1 MSEDLKTYIKDKR
14 STLSEGSLKTYT
26 SILKSLHKKIWGG
39 EINVKDFD
47 DTKKVLEFLKELPA
61 NKRKTLLSALVVI
74 TDDAAYRKQMMEDVS
89 DYNKEINKQ
98 QKTETQKENWV
109 STEEVKVIYDMFKK
123 NADLLYKK
131 SSHTANELQQIQNFI
146 ILALMSGIFI
156 APRRSLDYCEFKI
169 RNIDK
174 KTDNYLDKNTL
185 VFNRYKTA
193 KTYGQQS
200 VSIPVQLRNILT
212 KWSKLNPTD
221 YLLIDTNGNKL
232 NSVKLN
238 QRFNSIFGNKK
249 IATNALRHTYLT
261 DKYAET
267 SKKQKALE
275 ADLTEMGTS
284 MNVAKNYI
292 KID

>member
-238 QRFNSIFGNKK
+238 QRFNSIFGDKK

-267 SKKQKALE
+267 SKKQKQLE
-275 ADLTEMGTS
+275 ADLTEMGSS
-284 MNVAKNYI
+284 MNVSKNYI

>member
-1 MSEDLKTYIKDKR
+1 MSELTKFIKDKR
-14 STLSEGSLKTYT
+14 PTLSEGSLKTYT

-39 EINVKDFD
+39 EIKVKDFD
-47 DTKKVLEFLKELPA
+47 DSKKVLEFLKDLPA

-74 TDDAAYRKQMMEDVS
+74 TDDAAYRKKMMEDVS

-98 QKTETQKENWV
+98 EKTESQKESWI
-109 STEEVKVIYDMFKK
+109 STEEVKTIYDNLKK

-131 SSHTANELQQIQNFI
+131 GSYNASELQQIQNFI
-146 ILALMSGIFI
+146 ILALMSGVFI
-156 APRRSLDYCEFKI
+156 PPRRSLDYCEFKI
-169 RNIDK
+169 KNINK
-174 KTDNYLDKNTL
+174 ELDNYLDKNKL

-200 VSIPVQLRNILT
+200 VNIPVQLRNILT
-212 KWSKLNPTD
+212 KWGKINPSE

-238 QRFNSIFGNKK
+238 QRFNSIFGGKK
-249 IATNALRHTYLT
+249 IATNQMRHTFLT

-275 ADLTEMGTS
+275 TDLTEMGTS
-284 MNVAKNYI
+284 NNVAKNYI
-292 KID
+292 KLD

>member
-1 MSEDLKTYIKDKR
+1 
-14 STLSEGSLKTYT
+14 
-26 SILKSLHKKIWGG
+26 
-39 EINVKDFD
+39 
-47 DTKKVLEFLKELPA
+47 
-61 NKRKTLLSALVVI
+61 
-74 TDDAAYRKQMMEDVS
+74 
-89 DYNKEINKQ
+89 
-98 QKTETQKENWV
+98 
-109 STEEVKVIYDMFKK
+109 MFKK

-131 SSHTANELQQIQNFI
+131 SSHTPSELQQIQNFV
-146 ILALMSGIFI
+146 ILALMSGVFI
-156 APRRSLDYCEFKI
+156 PPRRSLDYCEFKI
-169 RNIDK
+169 KNIDK
-174 KTDNYLDKNTL
+174 KIDNYLDKNTL

>member
-238 QRFNSIFGNKK
+238 QRFNSIFGDKK

-275 ADLTEMGTS
+275 ADLTEMGSST
-284 MNVAKNYI
+284 NVAKNYI
-292 KID
+292 KLD

>member
-238 QRFNSIFGNKK
+238 QRFNSIFGDKK

>member
-1 MSEDLKTYIKDKR
+1 MTDLKEFIKDKR
-14 STLSEGSLKTYT
+14 PTLSDGSLKTYT
-26 SILKSLHKKIWGG
+26 SILRSLHKKIWGG
-39 EINVKDFD
+39 NIDVKNFD
-47 DTKKVLEFLKELPA
+47 DSKKVLEFLKEMPA

-74 TDDAAYRKQMMEDVS
+74 TDAADYRKQMMSDVS

-98 QKTETQKENWV
+98 EKTETQKDNWV

-131 SSHTANELQQIQNFI
+131 SSHTPSELQQIQNFV
-146 ILALMSGIFI
+146 ILALMSGVFI
-156 APRRSLDYCEFKI
+156 PPRRSLDYCEFKI
-169 RNIDK
+169 KNIDK
-174 KTDNYLDKNTL
+174 KIDNYLDKNTL

-275 ADLTEMGTS
+275 ADLTEMGSST
-284 MNVAKNYI
+284 NVAKNYI
-292 KID
+292 KLD

>member
-1 MSEDLKTYIKDKR
+1 MTDLKDFIKDKR
-14 STLSEGSLKTYT
+14 PTLSEGSLKTYV

-39 EINVKDFD
+39 EINVKDYD
-47 DTKKVLEFLKELPA
+47 NTEKVLDHLKEMPS
-61 NKRKTLLSALVVI
+61 NKRKTILSALVVI
-74 TDDAAYRKQMMEDVS
+74 TDKKPYRDLMMTDVS

-98 QKTETQKENWV
+98 EKTDNQKESWI
-109 STEEVKVIYDMFKK
+109 STEDVKSIYDMLKK

-131 SSHTANELQQIQNFI
+131 NNHSSNELQQIQNFV
-146 ILALMSGIFI
+146 ILSLLGGVFI
-156 APRRSLDYCEFKI
+156 PPRRSLDYCEFKI
-169 RNIDK
+169 KNINK
-174 KTDNYLDKNTL
+174 ETDNYLDKNKL

-200 VSIPVQLRNILT
+200 VDIPVQLRNILT
-212 KWSKLNPTD
+212 KYSKINPSE
-221 YLLIDTNGNKL
+221 YLLVDTNNNKL

-238 QRFNSIFGNKK
+238 QRLNAIFGGRK
-249 IATNALRHTYLT
+249 IAVNQMRHTFLT

-275 ADLTEMGTS
+275 TDLSDMGSST
-284 MNVAKNYI
+284 NVAKNYI

>member
-1 MSEDLKTYIKDKR
+1 MTDLKEFIKDKR
-14 STLSEGSLKTYT
+14 PTLSDGSLKTYT
-26 SILKSLHKKIWGG
+26 SILRSLHKKIWGG
-39 EINVKDFD
+39 NIDVKNFD
-47 DTKKVLEFLKELPA
+47 DAKKVLEFLKEMPA

-74 TDDAAYRKQMMEDVS
+74 TDAADYRKQMMSDVS

-98 QKTETQKENWV
+98 EKTETQKDNWV

-131 SSHTANELQQIQNFI
+131 SSHTPSELQQIQNFV
-146 ILALMSGIFI
+146 ILALMSGVFI
-156 APRRSLDYCEFKI
+156 PPRRSLDYCEFKI
-169 RNIDK
+169 KNIDK
-174 KTDNYLDKNTL
+174 KIDNYLDKNTL

-200 VSIPVQLRNILT
+200 VSIPVQLKNILT

-238 QRFNSIFGNKK
+238 QRFNSIFGDKK

-275 ADLTEMGTS
+275 ADLTEMGSST
-284 MNVAKNYI
+284 NVAKNYI

>member
-275 ADLTEMGTS
+275 ADLTEMGSST
-284 MNVAKNYI
+284 NVAKNYI
-292 KID
+292 KLD

>member
-1 MSEDLKTYIKDKR
+1 MSELTKFIKDKR
-14 STLSEGSLKTYT
+14 PTLSEGSLKTYT

-39 EINVKDFD
+39 EIKVKDFD
-47 DTKKVLEFLKELPA
+47 DSKKVLEFLKELPA

-74 TDDAAYRKQMMEDVS
+74 TDDASYRKQMMEDVS

-98 QKTETQKENWV
+98 EKTESQKESWI
-109 STEEVKVIYDMFKK
+109 STEEVKSIYDILKK

-131 SSHTANELQQIQNFI
+131 SSHTPSELQQIQNFI
-146 ILALMSGIFI
+146 ILALMSGVFI
-156 APRRSLDYCEFKI
+156 PPRRSLDYCEFKI
-169 RNIDK
+169 KNINK
-174 KTDNYLDKNTL
+174 ELDNYLDKNKL

-200 VSIPVQLRNILT
+200 VDIPVQLRNILT
-212 KWSKLNPTD
+212 KWSKINPSE

-238 QRFNSIFGNKK
+238 QRFNSIFGGKK
-249 IATNALRHTYLT
+249 IATNQMRHTFLT

-275 ADLTEMGTS
+275 TDLTEMGTS
-284 MNVAKNYI
+284 NNVAKNYI
-292 KID
+292 KLD